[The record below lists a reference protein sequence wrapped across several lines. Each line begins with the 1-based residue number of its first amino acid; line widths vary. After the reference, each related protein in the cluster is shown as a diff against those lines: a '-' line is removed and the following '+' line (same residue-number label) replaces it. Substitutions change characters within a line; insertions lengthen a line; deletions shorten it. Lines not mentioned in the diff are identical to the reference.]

1 MSETR
6 EFIIES
12 KKHGKHT
19 VLVDEEDWEK
29 VSQYKWSVDATAR
42 KNSCGGFYAKTGI
55 LHPDGG
61 WYDNPTSGRGR
72 RRTTMFLHRFL
83 MNPPPGYMVDHINHN
98 GLDNRREN
106 LRICTRVENGRNRL
120 PSKKSASGYKG
131 VVKTSRGCRWQAKIN
146 IDKKQ
151 TYIGSFATAEEAAR
165 AYDAKAIEVFGEYAN
180 LNFPEEHNR
189 KESK

>member
-1 MSETR
+1 MSKIR

-19 VLVDEEDWEK
+19 ILIDEEDWEK
-29 VSQYKWSVDATAR
+29 VSQHKWCIDATAR
-42 KNSCGGFYAKTGI
+42 RNSRGGFYAKTSI

-72 RRTTMFLHRFL
+72 RRTSMFLHRFL

-120 PSKKSASGYKG
+120 PSKKTASGYKG
-131 VVKTSRGCRWQAKIN
+131 VRRNGSDNCWQAKIN

-151 TYIGSFATAEEAAR
+151 TYIGSFATAEEAAL
-165 AYDAKAIEVFGEYAN
+165 AYDKVAIKEHGEFAC
-180 LNFPEEHNR
+180 LNFPEKYNR

>member
-1 MSETR
+1 LMT
-6 EFIIES
+6 
-12 KKHGKHT
+12 
-19 VLVDEEDWEK
+19 EDWEK
-29 VSQYKWSVDATAR
+29 ASQHNWSLDSGPWNTYAR
-42 KNSCGGFYAKTGI
+42 TMI
-55 LHPDGG
+55 PHPEGG
-61 WYDNPTSGRGR
+61 WRMYSDGRRR
-72 RRTTMFLHRFL
+72 RRTTGMRLHRFL
-83 MNPPPGYMVDHINHN
+83 MSPPPGYMVDHINHN

-189 KESK
+189 KENK